1 MTIANPAR
9 AAILLAKSVSGC
21 IVFGTNRR
29 FGWQAGSKPA
39 CRDLFLIGVKAFP
52 AGIGIV
58 GPTLRFPSKG
68 SAMTYKSILVNLDID
83 GPIAPLSKL
92 AMELAHRFD
101 ARLIGMSAA
110 DIQPPIADASGM
122 GIDLDVIGIQIKQ
135 IETRLQAVQ
144 AEFEALAGST
154 VDIQW
159 RGAVGGPTSSL
170 LEQARAADLVVTRS
184 PARTWLGNGYRH
196 IDLGSLVL
204 HAGRPVFVAGDN
216 VEHLSTNR
224 ILVAWKD
231 TREARRALA
240 DALPLLSLAAEVFV
254 VTIDPEEDSHA
265 KSVLADV
272 SDYLGRHGIK
282 ARTEVIMV
290 KSEGE
295 RLTEFARSIHADI
308 VVSGAYGHSRLRE
321 LVFGGVTR
329 SLLKDGG
336 LNRFMSS

>member
-1 MTIANPAR
+1 
-9 AAILLAKSVSGC
+9 
-21 IVFGTNRR
+21 
-29 FGWQAGSKPA
+29 
-39 CRDLFLIGVKAFP
+39 
-52 AGIGIV
+52 
-58 GPTLRFPSKG
+58 
-68 SAMTYKSILVNLDID
+68 MTYKSILVNLDID
-83 GPIAPLSKL
+83 GPIAPLTKL
-92 AMELAHRFD
+92 AMELAHNFD
-101 ARLIGMSAA
+101 ASLIGLSAA

-122 GIDLDVIGIQIKQ
+122 GIDLDIIDIQIKQ
-135 IETRLQAVQ
+135 IENRLQAVR

-159 RGAVGGPTSSL
+159 RGAVYRPTSFL
-170 LEQARAADLVVTRS
+170 LEQARAADLIVAGSSRGTA
-184 PARTWLGNGYRH
+184 PGNGYRR

-204 HAGRPVFVAGDN
+204 HAGRPVFMASQGAESVP
-216 VEHLSTNR
+216 TNR

-231 TREARRALA
+231 TREARRAVV
-240 DALPLLSLAAEVFV
+240 DALPLLARAQEVVV
-254 VTIDPEEDSHA
+254 VTIDPEEDTSA
-265 KSVLADV
+265 QSGLADV
-272 SDYLGRHGIK
+272 SGYLARHGIK

-329 SLLKDGG
+329 SLLKDDG